1 MKSHEDEAVWGQD
14 PTRTRGTE
22 GGYGAWSGPGPAA
35 KKAPGTG
42 QDLLWGLVR
51 AQGGAIKKKKQKQPT
66 RARAQPQQKP
76 SNTTR
81 KPQTKQ
87 YDGRLKT
94 TSPEP

>member
-51 AQGGAIKKKKQKQPT
+51 AQGGAIKKKTKT
-66 RARAQPQQKP
+66 ADP
-76 SNTTR
+76 S
-81 KPQTKQ
+81 Q
-87 YDGRLKT
+87 
-94 TSPEP
+94 SPATAEA

>member
-42 QDLLWGLVR
+42 QDLLCGLVR
-51 AQGGAIKKKKQKQPT
+51 AQGGAIKKRT
-66 RARAQPQQKP
+66 ADP
-76 SNTTR
+76 S
-81 KPQTKQ
+81 P
-87 YDGRLKT
+87 
-94 TSPEP
+94 SPATAEA

>member
-51 AQGGAIKKKKQKQPT
+51 AQGGAIKKKKNSRPEPEPSHSRSLATQPG
-66 RARAQPQQKP
+66 
-76 SNTTR
+76 N
-81 KPQTKQ
+81 PQTKQ